1 MATKGVSKDVKYL
14 NKDFSGFRDGLIEFA
29 KTYFP
34 NTYNDF
40 NESDP
45 GMMFIEMA
53 SYVGDTLS
61 YYMDEQFKESM
72 LAFAEEKKTIYEISQ
87 GYGYKPRQAS
97 PASVMFDVFQTVP
110 SITSNTTL
118 PGGDTG
124 YPPNED
130 YCLTIPAGM
139 QVTSTNGTIFR
150 TTDDVV
156 FMDSSSLS
164 PTEET
169 VFDVDDAEPSNITKW
184 LLKKSNIKAVSG
196 ELVTEYITFRAAEKY
211 KRIALAN
218 SPVLEIISVT
228 DSDGN
233 KWYEVPFLAQDT
245 VYADFANTTNNSPD
259 LVEGR
264 NFAPFLLKLVK
275 TSKRFKTYI
284 RPDGKTEMRF
294 GSGVA
299 SGADEEIIPNPSSVG
314 SSLPGTPSFLDTSF
328 DPANFL
334 NTETYGQCPTNT
346 TLTIKYSYGGGIDD
360 NLASNQINNITLHS
374 SAFDSSLG
382 LNTSLKSVSLNS
394 IAATNNNPATGGRG
408 AETLED
414 IRVNAAAYF
423 QAQSRAVTKDD
434 YITRVY
440 SLPAKYGNIA
450 KVYMIQDEQV
460 AATGQNES
468 DPTFQSNPLALNMY
482 CLGYNS
488 TKKLVNVNQAVKEN
502 VKTYLS
508 QYRMMTDAVNIKDA
522 WICNITVEFALYTKR
537 GYNKNEVLLKCVDNL
552 KTYFQI
558 DKWQINQP
566 IILADIA
573 SELLT
578 VEGVATVVEPPG
590 QTGDS
595 KQLILINNIN
605 ATVNGYVYSDN
616 LYNIKGATFNN
627 VVYPPVDPAIFEV
640 KYPDIN
646 IRGRVMG
653 DI

>member
-72 LAFAEEKKTIYEISQ
+72 LSFAEEKKTIYEIAQ

-97 PASVMFDVFQTVP
+97 PATVTFDVFQTVP
-110 SITSNTTL
+110 ADSNNEVN
-118 PGGDTG
+118 GKRQ
-124 YPPNED
+124 PNED
-130 YCLTIPAGM
+130 YCLTVPAGL
-139 QVTSTNGTIFR
+139 QATSTNGTVFR
-150 TTDDVV
+150 TTGDVI
-156 FMDSSSLS
+156 FRDSGSLS
-164 PTEET
+164 PRQDDIFE
-169 VFDVDDAEPSNITKW
+169 VDDESNITKW
-184 LLKKSNIKAVSG
+184 LLRKQVKAVSG
-196 ELVTEYITFRAAEKY
+196 TVTTEYVTFGQAEKY
-211 KRIALAN
+211 KRIALSN
-218 SPVLEIISVT
+218 NPVLEILSVT

-245 VYADFANTTNNSPD
+245 VYADFDNTTNNSPD
-259 LVEGR
+259 LVNGR

-299 SGADEEIIPNPSSVG
+299 AGSDEEIIPNPSSVG
-314 SSLPGTPSFLDTSF
+314 SSLPGTPSFLDTAF

-360 NLASNQINNITLHS
+360 NVASSQINNITLKDPQ
-374 SAFDSSLG
+374 FDSSLS
-382 LNTSLKSVSLNS
+382 LDNNIKTSTLNS
-394 IAATNNNPATGGRG
+394 TAVTNPNPATGGGG
-408 AETLED
+408 AETLENV
-414 IRVNAAAYF
+414 RVNALGYF
-423 QAQSRAVTKDD
+423 QAQGRAVTKDD
-434 YITRVY
+434 FITRVY
-440 SLPAKYGNIA
+440 SLPPKYGNIA

-460 AATGQNES
+460 AATGQNEA
-468 DPTFQSNPLALNMY
+468 DPTFQPNPLALNMY
-482 CLGYNS
+482 MLGYDGN
-488 TKKLVNVNQAVKEN
+488 KKLVNLNNAVKEN
-502 VKTYLS
+502 IKTYLT
-508 QYRMMTDAVNIKDA
+508 QYRMMTDAVQLKDA
-522 WICNITVEFALYTKR
+522 WVCNIGIEFAIYTKR
-537 GYNKNEVLLKCVDNL
+537 GFNKNEVLLKCVDGL
-552 KTYFQI
+552 KTYFNTE
-558 DKWQINQP
+558 KWQINQP

-573 SELLT
+573 SELLAT
-578 VEGVATVVEPPG
+578 EGVATVVKPFEN
-590 QTGDS
+590 S
-595 KQLILINNIN
+595 VELIQLKNKWGTI
-605 ATVNGYVYSDN
+605 GGKSYSDN
-616 LYNIKGATFNN
+616 IYDVTSATFNS
-627 VVYPPVDPAIFEV
+627 VVYPSVDPAIFEI
-640 KYPDIN
+640 KYPDTD

-653 DI
+653 DL

>member
-14 NKDFSGFRDGLIEFA
+14 NKDFSAFRDGLIEFA

-72 LAFAEEKKTIYEISQ
+72 LAFAEEKKTIYEIAQ

-97 PASVMFDVFQTVP
+97 PATVTLDVFQTVP
-110 SITSNTTL
+110 ADSTETITFNN
-118 PGGDTG
+118 GDTG
-124 YPPNED
+124 YPPDED
-130 YCLTIPAGM
+130 YCLHIPAGM
-139 QVTSTNGTIFR
+139 EGTSVNGTIYR
-150 TTDDVV
+150 TVDDVV
-156 FMDSSSLS
+156 FRDSSSMS
-164 PTEET
+164 PRVDE
-169 VFDVDDAEPSNITKW
+169 VFEVDDEQNITKW
-184 LLKKSNIKAVSG
+184 LLKKQAKAVSG
-196 ELVTEYITFRAAEKY
+196 TVVTEYVTFGTAEKY
-211 KRIALAN
+211 KRIALN
-218 SPVLEIISVT
+218 NNPVLEIISVT
-228 DSDGN
+228 DGDGN

-245 VYADFANTTNNSPD
+245 VYADFENNTNNSPD

-294 GSGVA
+294 GSGA
-299 SGADEEIIPNPSSVG
+299 AAGADEEIIPNPNSVG
-314 SSLPGTPSFLDTSF
+314 SNLPGTPSFLDTAF

-346 TLTIKYSYGGGIDD
+346 TLTIKYSYGGGLDD
-360 NLASNQINNITLHS
+360 NVASNTINNITSHS
-374 SAFDSSLG
+374 PQFDSSLS
-382 LNTSLKSVSLNS
+382 LDVNIKTSTLNS
-394 IAATNNNPATGGRG
+394 TAITNINPATGGG
-408 AETLED
+408 GPETLED
-414 IRVNAAAYF
+414 VRVNAAAYF
-423 QAQSRAVTKDD
+423 QAQQRAVTKDD

-440 SLPAKYGNIA
+440 SLPPKYGNVA

-460 AATGQNES
+460 AATSQNEG

-482 CLGYNS
+482 LLGYNNG
-488 TKKLVNVNQAVKEN
+488 KKLVGLNQAVKEN
-502 VKTYLS
+502 IQTYLS
-508 QYRMMTDAVNIKDA
+508 QYRIMTDAVQLKDA
-522 WICNITVEFALYTKR
+522 WICNIGIDFAIYTKR
-537 GYNKNEVLLKCVDNL
+537 GFNKNEVLLNCVDRL
-552 KTYFQI
+552 KLYFNT

-566 IILADIA
+566 IILADVS
-573 SELLT
+573 SEILS
-578 VEGVATVVEPPG
+578 VEGVATVVKPFEN
-590 QTGDS
+590 S
-595 KQLILINNIN
+595 AELIQVTNKFGTIGGVLYSANIYDV
-605 ATVNGYVYSDN
+605 AS
-616 LYNIKGATFNN
+616 ATFNS
-627 VVYPPVDPAIFEV
+627 VIYPSVDPAIFEV
-640 KYPDIN
+640 KYPDSD

>member
-1 MATKGVSKDVKYL
+1 MATKGVNKDVKYL

-72 LAFAEEKKTIYEISQ
+72 LSFAEEKKTIYEIAQ

-97 PASVMFDVFQTVP
+97 PATVTFDVFQTVP
-110 SITSNTTL
+110 ADPNNEVD
-118 PGGDTG
+118 GKRQ
-124 YPPNED
+124 PNED

-139 QVTSTNGTIFR
+139 QATSDNGTVFR
-150 TTDDVV
+150 TTGDVV
-156 FMDSSSLS
+156 FRDSGSMS
-164 PTEET
+164 PRQEDIFE
-169 VFDVDDAEPSNITKW
+169 VDDESNITKW
-184 LLKKSNIKAVSG
+184 LLKKEVKAVSG
-196 ELVTEYITFRAAEKY
+196 TVTTEYVTFGAAEKY
-211 KRIALAN
+211 KRIALN
-218 SPVLEIISVT
+218 NNPVLEIISVT

-245 VYADFANTTNNSPD
+245 VFADFENTTNNSPD

-299 SGADEEIIPNPSSVG
+299 AGSDEEIIPNPSSVG
-314 SSLPGTPSFLDTSF
+314 SNLPGTPSFLDTSF

-360 NLASNQINNITLHS
+360 NVASNQINNITLRDPQ
-374 SAFDSSLG
+374 FDSSLT
-382 LNTSLKSVSLNS
+382 LDENIKTSTLNS
-394 IAATNNNPATGGRG
+394 TAVTNPNPATGGGG
-408 AETLED
+408 AETLENV
-414 IRVNAAAYF
+414 RVNALGYF

-434 YITRVY
+434 FITRVY
-440 SLPAKYGNIA
+440 SLPPKYGNIA

-460 AATGQNES
+460 AATGQNEA
-468 DPTFQSNPLALNMY
+468 DPTFQPNPLALNMY
-482 CLGYNS
+482 MLGYDNN
-488 TKKLVNVNQAVKEN
+488 KKLVKLNNAVKEN
-502 VKTYLS
+502 IKTYLT
-508 QYRMMTDAVNIKDA
+508 QYRMMTDAVQLKDA
-522 WICNITVEFALYTKR
+522 WVCNIGIEFAIYTKR
-537 GYNKNEVLLKCVDNL
+537 GFNKNEVLLGCVDRL
-552 KTYFQI
+552 KAYFNI
-558 DKWQINQP
+558 ERWQINQP
-566 IILADIA
+566 IIIADIA
-573 SELLT
+573 SEILAT
-578 VEGVATVVEPPG
+578 EGVATVVKPFEN
-590 QTGDS
+590 S
-595 KQLILINNIN
+595 AELIQVKNRWGTI
-605 ATVNGYVYSDN
+605 GGKSYSDN
-616 LYNIKGATFNN
+616 IYDVTSATFNS
-627 VVYPPVDPAIFEV
+627 VVYPSVDPAIFEI
-640 KYPDIN
+640 KYPDTD

-653 DI
+653 DL

>member
-61 YYMDEQFKESM
+61 YYMDEQFKEGM
-72 LAFAEEKKTIYEISQ
+72 LAFAEEKKTIYEIAQ

-97 PASVMFDVFQTVP
+97 PASVTLDVFQTVP
-110 SITSNTTL
+110 ADSTEAITFNN
-118 PGGDTG
+118 GDIG

-130 YCLTIPAGM
+130 YCLTVPAGM
-139 QVTSTNGTIFR
+139 QTTSDNGTIFR
-150 TTDDVV
+150 TTGDVI
-156 FMDSSSLS
+156 FRDSSSLS
-164 PTEET
+164 RREDT
-169 VFDVDDAEPSNITKW
+169 VFELDDESNITKW
-184 LLKKSNIKAVSG
+184 LLKKQVRAVSG
-196 ELVTEYITFRAAEKY
+196 TVITDYITFGAAEKY
-211 KRIALAN
+211 KRVVLKN

-233 KWYEVPFLAQDT
+233 SWYEVPFLAQDT
-245 VYADFANTTNNSPD
+245 VYADFQNTENNSPD
-259 LVEGR
+259 LVQGR

-299 SGADEEIIPNPSSVG
+299 AGADEEIIPNPSSVG
-314 SSLPGTPSFLDTSF
+314 SNLPGTPSFLDTAF

-360 NLASNQINNITLHS
+360 NVASNSVNNITLQ
-374 SAFDSSLG
+374 APVFDSSL
-382 LNTSLKSVSLNS
+382 SLDSNIETLTLNS
-394 IAATNNNPATGGRG
+394 TATTNPDPATGGSG

-414 IRVNAAAYF
+414 VRVNALAYF

-440 SLPAKYGNIA
+440 SLPPKYGNIA

-460 AATGQNES
+460 AAGGEEET
-468 DPTFQSNPLALNMY
+468 SNPLALNMY
-482 CLGYNS
+482 MLGYDQN
-488 TKKLVNVNQAVKEN
+488 KKLVRINDAVKEN
-502 VKTYLS
+502 IKTYLT
-508 QYRMMTDAVNIKDA
+508 QYRMMTDAVQLKDA
-522 WICNITVEFALYTKR
+522 WICNIGVEFAILTKK
-537 GYNKNEVLLKCVDNL
+537 GFNKNEVLLGCVDKL
-552 KTYFQI
+552 KLYFSI
-558 DKWQINQP
+558 NKWQINQP
-566 IILADIA
+566 IILADVA
-573 SELLT
+573 SEI
-578 VEGVATVVEPPG
+578 VGMPGVATVVNPPN
-590 QTGDS
+590 QDPNEQQ
-595 KQLILINNIN
+595 QLVVIKNKSGE
-605 ATVNGYVYSDN
+605 VDGYSNN
-616 LYNIKGATFNN
+616 LYNVAGATYSSI
-627 VVYPPVDPAIFEV
+627 VYPAVDPTIFEV
-640 KYPDIN
+640 KYPDTD

>member
-14 NKDFSGFRDGLIEFA
+14 NKDFSAFRDGLIEFA

-72 LAFAEEKKTIYEISQ
+72 LAFAEEKKTIYEIAQ
-87 GYGYKPRQAS
+87 GYGYKPRQSS
-97 PASVMFDVFQTVP
+97 PSTVTLDVFQTLP
-110 SITSNTTL
+110 AQDQSNVNTQL
-118 PGGDTG
+118 RE
-124 YPPNED
+124 PNED

-139 QVTSTNGTIFR
+139 QVSSPNGTVFR
-150 TTDDVV
+150 TTNDVI
-156 FMDSSSLS
+156 FRDSSSMS
-164 PTEET
+164 PRQDDIFE
-169 VFDVDDAEPSNITKW
+169 VDDESNVTKW
-184 LLKKSNIKAVSG
+184 LLKKQVQAVSG
-196 ELVTEYITFRAAEKY
+196 TITTEYIQFGAAEKY
-211 KRIALAN
+211 KRIVLQN
-218 SPVLEIISVT
+218 SPVLEIISIT

-233 KWYEVPFLAQDT
+233 NWYEVPFLAQDT
-245 VYADFANTTNNSPD
+245 VYADFDNNSLNSPD

-284 RPDGKTEMRF
+284 RPDGRTEMRF

-299 SGADEEIIPNPSSVG
+299 AGADEEIIPNPTNVG
-314 SSLPGTPSFLDTSF
+314 SNLPGTPSFLDTAF

-346 TLTIKYSYGGGIDD
+346 TLTIKYSFGGGVDD
-360 NLASNQINNITLHS
+360 NVASNTITNIVNQS
-374 SAFDSSLG
+374 PSFDG
-382 LNTSLKSVSLNS
+382 TVSLDSTLQTDALNS
-394 IAATNNNPATGGRG
+394 TAASNSQPATGGG
-408 AETLED
+408 GPETIEEV
-414 IRVNAAAYF
+414 RVNAAAYF

-460 AATGQNES
+460 AATGQNEA
-468 DPTFQSNPLALNMY
+468 DATFQPNPLALNMY
-482 CLGYNS
+482 ILGYDNN
-488 TKKLVNVNQAVKEN
+488 KKLVNINNAVKEN
-502 VKTYLS
+502 IKIYLS
-508 QYRMMTDAVNIKDA
+508 QYRIMTDAVQLKDA
-522 WICNITVEFALYTKR
+522 WICNIGLDFAIYTKR
-537 GYNKNEVLLKCVDNL
+537 GFNKNEVLLNCVDSL
-552 KTYFQI
+552 KRYFQV

-566 IILADIA
+566 IILADIV
-573 SELLT
+573 SEILG
-578 VEGVATVVEPPG
+578 VEGVATVVKPFDNSTE
-590 QTGDS
+590 
-595 KQLILINNIN
+595 LISITNKWGTISGL
-605 ATVNGYVYSDN
+605 TYSDN
-616 LYNIKGATFNN
+616 IYDVTSATFNS
-627 VVYPPVDPAIFEV
+627 VVYPSVDPAIFEI
-640 KYPDIN
+640 KYPDSD

-653 DI
+653 DL